1 MPRKT
6 SKYKIKG
13 INYALLFSSLIFGSL
28 MLLIFLTVFLNVK
41 SHACA
46 NSISCINNL
55 SGQKTSQN
63 TGVFMGK
70 KVTAP
75 PLPENPELAID
86 TAKQVLGD
94 STGDTKHIWVSLNTQ
109 HLYAYQG
116 PNLVYSFPISSG
128 KWHPTPTGDFRIWIW
143 LRYTRMTGGDPAKGT
158 YYDLPNVPFV
168 MYFSNAQVPGSE
180 GYSLHGAYW
189 HNNFGHPMSHGCVN
203 LRPADA
209 EQLYYWTNPT
219 AGYVSYPTND
229 NPGTLITIYGEPPA
243 NEVDFID

>member
-1 MPRKT
+1 MPKKMKKKPQTRDR
-6 SKYKIKG
+6 SLRIA
-13 INYALLFSSLIFGSL
+13 IIFFSNL
-28 MLLIFLTVFLNVK
+28 MLILGITIFLNIKTQT
-41 SHACA
+41 CA
-46 NSISCINNL
+46 NSISCIKNL
-55 SGQKTSQN
+55 AGQKTAQN
-63 TGVFMGK
+63 EGVFMGK
-70 KVTAP
+70 RVSAP
-75 PLPENPELAID
+75 PLPEDPELAID
-86 TAKQVLGD
+86 NAKQVLGD
-94 STGDTKHIWVSLNTQ
+94 STGDVKHIYVSLNTQ

-189 HNNFGHPMSHGCVN
+189 HNNFGHPMSHGCIN
-203 LRPADA
+203 LPVPDA
-209 EQLYYWTNPT
+209 EELYYWTNPT
-219 AGYVSYPTND
+219 AGNVSYPTTD
-229 NPGTLITIYGEPPA
+229 NPGTLITIYGDPPA

>member
-1 MPRKT
+1 MPVKVKRKT
-6 SKYKIKG
+6 HSKDH
-13 INYALLFSSLIFGSL
+13 SLEIT
-28 MLLIFLTVFLNVK
+28 LLIFASFILLIGFTVFVNIK
-41 SHACA
+41 SDVCA
-46 NSISCINNL
+46 NSISCVENL
-55 SGQKTSQN
+55 SGQKSAN
-63 TGVFMGK
+63 NIGVFMGK

-75 PLPENPELAID
+75 PLPEDPELAID
-86 TAKQVLGD
+86 NAKQVLGD
-94 STGDTKHIWVSLNTQ
+94 STGDEKHIWVSLNTQ

-158 YYDLPNVPFV
+158 YYNLPNVPFT
-168 MYFSNAQVPGSE
+168 MYFANDVVQKTD

-189 HNNFGHPMSHGCVN
+189 HNNFGHPMSHGCIN
-203 LRPADA
+203 LPVQDA

-219 AGYVSYPTND
+219 AGDVSYPTTQ
-229 NPGTLITIYGEPPA
+229 NPGTLITIYGDPPA